1 MGIGF
6 SYTVIIFTTRKDT
19 YVKYLNKNVFDV
31 FKLLPE
37 IKLILVKLIIIFSSV
52 MVFNFIIIGPK
63 KQKFEH

>member
-1 MGIGF
+1 M
-6 SYTVIIFTTRKDT
+6 RKDA
-19 YVKYLNKNVFDV
+19 YVKYLNKYVFDV

-52 MVFNFIIIGPK
+52 IVFNFIIIGPK